1 MWISQYARYTER
13 SGGSVLMWVA
23 LAVYIVAGGF
33 SFVKIFEIAR
43 KKTHGESQTGVY
55 MLFPVSET
63 SETGL

>member
-1 MWISQYARYTER
+1 
-13 SGGSVLMWVA
+13 MWVA